1 MRMPVLVR
9 LAVAVSL
16 VQPLS
21 TVCAVGVEVGND
33 RAGNLAVE
41 SLGALNGLLGH
52 FGKLVIPS
60 LPFWV
65 QFQVS
70 LGRHVKA
77 SAGIDLRDSEDA
89 PAVVN
94 AAFVE

>member
-1 MRMPVLVR
+1 MRIPVLVR
-9 LAVAVSL
+9 LAVAVAL

-21 TVCAVGVEVGND
+21 AVCAVWVEVSD
-33 RAGNLAVE
+33 DCAGQLAVK
-41 SLGALNGLLGH
+41 SLGAFQGLLCH

-65 QFQVS
+65 QFKVS
-70 LGRHVKA
+70 LGRHVE
-77 SAGIDLRDSEDA
+77 SPTGIDLRDTEDA